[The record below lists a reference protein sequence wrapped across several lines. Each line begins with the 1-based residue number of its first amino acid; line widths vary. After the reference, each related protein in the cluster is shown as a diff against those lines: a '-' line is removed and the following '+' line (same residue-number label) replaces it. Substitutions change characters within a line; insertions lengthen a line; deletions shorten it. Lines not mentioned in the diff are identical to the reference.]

1 MTPEELNAL
10 ADRVERLEGADRE
23 VDLEIA
29 RIQRVV
35 CLRRN
40 ADDTANEEFTH
51 WHYTASIDAAMTL
64 VPDGWWWKVGECSI
78 SSDATVGPDIAH
90 CPKDMLIEL
99 DDGID
104 VVIEPPTSTAIAL
117 TAACLRAHAYLAL
130 RARAALASENSNA
143 E

>member
-23 VDLEIA
+23 VDAEIWQA
-29 RIQRVV
+29 TSRVRLTPISGPV
-35 CLRRN
+35 GSIPGIPSQCPR
-40 ADDTANEEFTH
+40 
-51 WHYTASIDAAMTL
+51 YTASMDAAMTL

-104 VVIEPPTSTAIAL
+104 VVIEPPSSTAIAL

-130 RARAALASENSNA
+130 RARNAS
-143 E
+143 